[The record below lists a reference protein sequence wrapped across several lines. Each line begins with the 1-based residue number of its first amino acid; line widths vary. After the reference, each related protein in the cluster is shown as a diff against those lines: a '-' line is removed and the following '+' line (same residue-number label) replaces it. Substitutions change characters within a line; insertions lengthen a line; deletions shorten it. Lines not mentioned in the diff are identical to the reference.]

1 MLRMYLI
8 RPDGVSSTSVLQ
20 PAIHMNPVKNAMQV
34 AEQFTRIY
42 PMTVPA
48 AQHNADGKI
57 APWFVSAYTPP
68 SDFRQRVRQAAAA
81 STPSAPAQTP
91 VPPQAN
97 TSAGPAATVTPAAP
111 QAPLGD
117 YTGIWAW
124 IQSRARNVYA
134 AVKQPDKLRY
144 GQQVFPTTPQPNTS
158 VPGGAATT
166 AAGLA
171 PAMNPQQTLPGQYPT
186 RTDMGMQI
194 AQKSAGGLPPGI
206 VLPAP
211 AAAMAVAPNMAMR
224 PETLASQLVR
234 GSEPVDQGN
243 IRAMQEFYRTYRNY

>member
-8 RPDGVSSTSVLQ
+8 RPDGVYSTSVLQ

-34 AEQFTRIY
+34 ADQFTRLF

-48 AQHNADGKI
+48 AQHNADGKM

-81 STPSAPAQTP
+81 STPAVTPAAPAS
-91 VPPQAN
+91 
-97 TSAGPAATVTPAAP
+97 SAGPSATVTPASTAD
-111 QAPLGD
+111 QKPLGD

-134 AVKQPDKLRY
+134 AVKQRDKLQY
-144 GQQVFPTTPQPNTS
+144 GQQTFPTKPRPNTS

-166 AAGLA
+166 AQGLA
-171 PAMNPQQTLPGQYPT
+171 PAMNPMQTLPGQYPT

-206 VLPAP
+206 VLPSP
-211 AAAMAVAPNMAMR
+211 AAAMAIDPNVAMR
-224 PETLASQLVR
+224 PETLARQLVR
-234 GSEPVDQGN
+234 GPEPVEQGN

>member
-8 RPDGVSSTSVLQ
+8 RPDGVYSTSVLQ

-34 AEQFTRIY
+34 ADQFTRLF

-48 AQHNADGKI
+48 SQHNADGKM

-81 STPSAPAQTP
+81 STPSVQ
-91 VPPQAN
+91 PQAAN
-97 TSAGPAATVTPAAP
+97 TSAGPSATVTPAAP

-134 AVKQPDKLRY
+134 AVKQRDKLYY
-144 GQQVFPTTPQPNTS
+144 GQQVFPTSPQPNTS

-166 AAGLA
+166 AQGLQ

-186 RTDMGMQI
+186 RTDVGMQI

-206 VLPAP
+206 VLPSP
-211 AAAMAVAPNMAMR
+211 AAAMAIDPNVAMR
-224 PETLASQLVR
+224 PETLARQLVR
-234 GSEPVDQGN
+234 GPEPVEQGN

>member
-8 RPDGVSSTSVLQ
+8 RPDGVYRTSVLQ
-20 PAIHMNPVKNAMQV
+20 PGIHMNPVKNAMQV
-34 AEQFTRIY
+34 ADQFTRLF
-42 PMTVPA
+42 PMTVPP
-48 AQHNADGKI
+48 AQHNADGKV

-81 STPSAPAQTP
+81 STPNVQPAAAPATT
-91 VPPQAN
+91 N
-97 TSAGPAATVTPAAP
+97 AGPSATVTPPAAD
-111 QAPLGD
+111 QKPLGD

-134 AVKQPDKLRY
+134 AVKQQDRLRY
-144 GQQVFPTTPQPNTS
+144 GQNVFPTSPQPNTS

-166 AAGLA
+166 ASGLA

-186 RTDMGMQI
+186 RTDMGMKI
-194 AQKSAGGLPPGI
+194 AQRSAGGLPPGV
-206 VLPAP
+206 VLPSP
-211 AAAMAVAPNMAMR
+211 AAAMAIDPNVAMR
-224 PETLASQLVR
+224 PETLARQLVQ
-234 GSEPVDQGN
+234 GPEPVQQGN